1 MYVQVHVC
9 AQVPMC
15 RCVQGGGRSVL
26 CVVPQDA
33 STLLF

>member
-1 MYVQVHVC
+1 MYVQVHVY
-9 AQVPMC
+9 AQVSMC
-15 RCVQGGGRSVL
+15 GCVWEGGKSVL